1 MLTGHKELGITW
13 ICDAI
18 NSATV
23 SGDPKHEVE
32 LVNIKIPTPDDKHNE
47 MYADALWM
55 RGSYYQNYSFAWSP
69 LSNSSMGS
77 FRLAWEIPLLGPKWH
92 TRRHIWIFATLK
104 VEGSNICLRLII
116 HWELN
121 MQTGWTMNQS
131 ARTWWQPADNKFCWV
146 NLKQVKECSCTDNG
160 YHHETWGKIAQ
171 SKTWEKEK
179 VMLVLWRVYLG
190 QNLQFVRQSTS
201 HI

>member
-13 ICDAI
+13 ICDAV

-23 SGDPKHEVE
+23 LGDPKHEVE
-32 LVNIKIPTPDDKHNE
+32 LVNMKIPTPDDKHNE

-77 FRLAWEIPLLGPKWH
+77 FRLAWEIPLVGPKWH
-92 TRRHIWIFATLK
+92 TRRHIWVFATLK
-104 VEGSNICLRLII
+104 VEGSNICLCLII

-121 MQTGWTMNQS
+121 MQTGWTSRRAFDNNQPTLS
-131 ARTWWQPADNKFCWV
+131 SVGWIWSKSKNVPAQMMDITIRHGGK
-146 NLKQVKECSCTDNG
+146 LHKVK
-160 YHHETWGKIAQ
+160 HEK
-171 SKTWEKEK
+171 KK
-179 VMLVLWRVYLG
+179 R
-190 QNLQFVRQSTS
+190 
-201 HI
+201 